1 MAMGTK
7 RRSISDRRGRTIFL
21 VLLTPIT
28 TLNASQAMTFC
39 VGHDGRVAIEL
50 LVQDRCTCEL
60 RSAEPG
66 AQPTGLTNP
75 SHRAGA
81 PGLPC
86 LDIPIPGGSSDCRT
100 RTGLSSAQRQEHP
113 DGISSAAL
121 PGQTLAHLPPAHAKP
136 GGPDDATRRLR
147 ACVSYYLPLDNIL
160 LQV

>member
-1 MAMGTK
+1 MGI
-7 RRSISDRRGRTIFL
+7 RSRSISGRCGRTLVL

-60 RSAEPG
+60 RPADAG
-66 AQPTGLTNP
+66 APPAGLTNP
-75 SHRAGA
+75 SRRAGE

-86 LDIPIPGGSSDCRT
+86 LDIPIPGGAPDCRT
-100 RTGLSSAQRQEHP
+100 GTGLSSARQQRYP
-113 DGISSAAL
+113 GATVGGPAL
-121 PGQTLAHLPPAHAKP
+121 PGRDLGYVPPARAKP
-136 GGPDDATRRLR
+136 GGPEDATRRLL
-147 ACVSYYLPLDNIL
+147 ACVSYYTPLDSIL

>member
-1 MAMGTK
+1 M
-7 RRSISDRRGRTIFL
+7 

-60 RSAEPG
+60 RSAEAG
-66 AQPTGLTNP
+66 GQPAGLGDP
-75 SHRAGA
+75 SHGAGQ

-86 LDIPIPGGSSDCRT
+86 LDIPIPGGAPDCRT
-100 RTGLSSAQRQEHP
+100 RTSSSSAQRQEHP
-113 DGISSAAL
+113 GGISSAAAL
-121 PGQTLAHLPPAHAKP
+121 PSQTLACVLPARAKP
-136 GGPDDATRRLR
+136 GGPEDATRRLC
-147 ACVSYYLPLDNIL
+147 ACVSYYTPLDSIL